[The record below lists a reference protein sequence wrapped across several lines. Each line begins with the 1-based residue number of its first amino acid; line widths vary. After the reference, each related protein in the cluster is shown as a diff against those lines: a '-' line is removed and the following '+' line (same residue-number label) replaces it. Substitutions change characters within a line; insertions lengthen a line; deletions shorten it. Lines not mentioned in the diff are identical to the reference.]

1 MHAKVQI
8 LFGNEEGK
16 RKKVIEKTKKM
27 VLFIGNRGQAKRKQG
42 TGETR
47 TAD

>member
-27 VLFIGNRGQAKRKQG
+27 VLFIGNRGRVKQEQQ
-42 TGETR
+42 TSETR